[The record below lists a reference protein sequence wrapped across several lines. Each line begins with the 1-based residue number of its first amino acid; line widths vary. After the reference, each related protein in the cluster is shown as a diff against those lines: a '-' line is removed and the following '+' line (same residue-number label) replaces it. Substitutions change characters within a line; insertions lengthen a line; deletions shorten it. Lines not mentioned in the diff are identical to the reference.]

1 MRFFK
6 LNDDPPPCARAPA
19 CTRMCVPAHIREDLL
34 KQINLLMA
42 KPPRG
47 VKPTNKLFCRLI
59 LTISS
64 QICGDFKTTT
74 VTQVELETG

>member
-42 KPPRG
+42 KTPSG
-47 VKPTNKLFCRLI
+47 DVNHQQIDLMAHFN
-59 LTISS
+59 
-64 QICGDFKTTT
+64 QICSCF
-74 VTQVELETG
+74 